1 MYSGTTLTPASG
13 RLLGAHQKIDRLSRS
28 CLRLLLKKDQDFPTA
43 KQILHFE
50 GSRGPDAIKRKSPA
64 VDEPWHYYTPY
75 DDNDRQIIDLLAAH
89 YKRLVA
95 ALKENDEIRAA
106 FEAAWIAHTIVD
118 GLTPAHHF
126 PYEQKLAELRGG
138 EDRTSRTSYKSK
150 IIMPGETSRQQ
161 ISNNWQM
168 WGPKGLLTSHIWFE
182 WGVAVAIAPLTYRKS
197 IVREKDIQELQE
209 HGLEVLFERKAKEVA
224 ALKIYDDFSKT
235 GWTPRLSR
243 QVRNQLLPIVIRT
256 VTLAWFAACAEAGKG
271 GAKL

>member
-28 CLRLLLKKDQDFPTA
+28 CLRLLLKDDHGFPTA
-43 KQILHFE
+43 RQILYFE

-64 VDEPWHYYTPY
+64 VDEPWHYYMPH
-75 DDNDRQIIDLLAAH
+75 DDSDRQIIELLADH
-89 YKRLVA
+89 YKHLVE
-95 ALKENDEIRAA
+95 ALKENDDVRSA
-106 FEAAWIAHTIVD
+106 FEAAWISHTIVD

-126 PYEQKLAELRGG
+126 PYEEKLAQLRGG
-138 EDRTSRTSYKSK
+138 EDKSSRTTYKAK

-182 WGVAVAIAPLTYRKS
+182 WGVAVAIAPLTYRKLA
-197 IVREKDIQELQE
+197 VRKEDIQELRE
-209 HGLEVLFERKAKEVA
+209 YGLEQLFARKAKEVA

-243 QVRNQLLPIVIRT
+243 QVRNQLLPIVVRT
-256 VTLAWFAACAEAGKG
+256 VTLAWFAACTEAGKG
-271 GAKL
+271 KLS